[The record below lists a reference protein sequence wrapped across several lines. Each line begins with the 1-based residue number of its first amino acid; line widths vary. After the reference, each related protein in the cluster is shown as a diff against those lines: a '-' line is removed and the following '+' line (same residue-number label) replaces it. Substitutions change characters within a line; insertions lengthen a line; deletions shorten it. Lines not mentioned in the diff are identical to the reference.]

1 MQRRKWKKP
10 GKGHK
15 DDRTS
20 AKEKSRAVITRLD
33 ENLFKTVRAAAAA
46 SKQSLSYTVYE
57 AVRDKFLPVPRA

>member
-1 MQRRKWKKP
+1 MQKREWRKP

-33 ENLFKTVRAAAAA
+33 EDLFKTVREIARL
-46 SKQSLSYTVYE
+46 KRQSLSYTIFE
-57 AVRDKFLPVPRA
+57 AVRDKYVPGAA

>member
-1 MQRRKWKKP
+1 MQRREWKKP

-33 ENLFKTVRAAAAA
+33 EPLFKNVRTDAA
-46 SKQSLSYTVYE
+46 SKKQSLSYTIYE
-57 AVRDKFLPVPRA
+57 AVRDRYANVQGA